1 MVSVILESVNFVKN
15 DILKCEYL
23 EKCEFEHVN
32 FWVVLR
38 CSAELC
44 RAAPSPIQN
53 NNKLFTFR
61 SILCFE
67 IGNIS
72 FIELNIINPST

>member
-32 FWVVLR
+32 FWVKCGLLMGHE
-38 CSAELC
+38 CTAL
-44 RAAPSPIQN
+44 Q
-53 NNKLFTFR
+53 KLG
-61 SILCFE
+61 IYLL
-67 IGNIS
+67 
-72 FIELNIINPST
+72 LN